1 MARLHLVILNY
12 NTAALLRQCLVHV
25 CASACPYPYTV
36 TVVDNGST
44 DDSLARLRA
53 AFPDVRTIAATRN
66 RGFAGGNN
74 LALRAIL
81 AELPAG
87 EARAHEYVLLL
98 NTDLFL
104 APETLGVLADFLEA
118 TPGAGVVGPRV
129 EKPDGTLDL
138 ACRRSFPTPRNAF
151 YKLIGLSRR
160 FPDHPR
166 LAAYNLT
173 HLDPGRLTEV
183 DAVMGACMLV
193 RVAAID
199 QAGLLDEDFF
209 MYGEDLDWAYR
220 IKRAGWRVYY
230 NPASRVLHYK
240 GATSARR
247 SYRMI
252 VEFYRAMYLF
262 HRKHYAPGT
271 PRALNWA
278 VVAGIVARGV
288 LAFGAN
294 VLRPPAGK
302 RVA

>member
-12 NTAALLRQCLVHV
+12 NTAALLRQCLLHV
-25 CASACPYPYTV
+25 YASACPYPYTV

-44 DDSLARLRA
+44 DGSLAMLRA
-53 AFPDVRTIAATRN
+53 EFPDVRTIAATRN

-81 AELPAG
+81 AELPPG
-87 EARAHEYVLLL
+87 KTRAHEYVALL

-104 APETLGVLADFLEA
+104 APETLRVLADFLEA
-118 TPGAGVVGPRV
+118 TPDAGIVGPRV

-138 ACRRSFPTPRNAF
+138 ACRRSFPTPRSAF
-151 YKLIGLSRR
+151 YKLVGLSRR
-160 FPDHPR
+160 FPGHPR

-173 HLDPGRLTEV
+173 HLDPNRLTEV

-220 IKRAGWRVYY
+220 IKRAGWRVFY
-230 NPASRVLHYK
+230 NPASRVLHRK

-262 HRKHYAPGT
+262 HRKHYAAGA

-278 VVAGIVARGV
+278 IVAGIVARGV

-294 VLRPPAGK
+294 VLRPSARK